1 MMIFWSRIT
10 TPFYGIKLSF
20 VRSSLLESGYTNINS
35 GSDWNLQPRTPNQ
48 FNQCRFQQQT
58 RTSQKLKSRRES
70 HPHPTKAKGIGVGQD
85 GLERRQTSIFNTPR
99 SYCFEPAAFVF
110 PRTATTWSRPL
121 FADCLSRVH
130 RFSALGVQIF
140 RSSYLFMRWR

>member
-85 GLERRQTSIFNTPR
+85 GLERRQTSI
-99 SYCFEPAAFVF
+99 
-110 PRTATTWSRPL
+110 L
-121 FADCLSRVH
+121 
-130 RFSALGVQIF
+130 LGVIVSNPPH
-140 RSSYLFMRWR
+140 SSFHARLRHGAVHCLLTVYHASIVSPHSESKYSAPHISS